1 MTTNTSSTLVSVAP
15 AADEERAPASAWFAL
30 WVFVVTGIF
39 GFVDRQ
45 VLVLLAEPISHSLHL
60 SDAQLGL
67 LQGVGFAIF
76 SSILVYPL
84 GILTDR
90 YDRRLI
96 LAACVILWSAATAA
110 CGLGRNFFELLLA
123 TIGIAVGETA
133 LVPLQYS
140 ILPDLFPFRQRVL
153 ANNILYLASFLG
165 ISVGLMFGGAA
176 IATLDSFHAVLP
188 SIFQSWDSWRLVFL
202 AVALPGPLFV
212 AFISLLKLPR
222 RTPAAGSGEAPATS
236 GFATYLRIHFKTVVP
251 IFGSISAYV
260 FAFGAVFNWLPIM
273 MIRSY
278 GLSPGGGGMALGAL
292 MGAETLLGLT
302 VATLAMRVAVPSHG
316 RLAPLRISVIAM
328 LVAFLATPLLL
339 LARSATQVYA
349 LVLISGTGGVVAG
362 CLSPNLFQDISP
374 PHLRGRVAAFS
385 GIIIGL
391 IGGAGGI
398 LVGFVSDWLHGNPKS
413 LVLAMVLVGS
423 PGWLLAW
430 WLMRLAEQPF
440 RRTLTALEVAEAGRV
455 RHEE

>member
-1 MTTNTSSTLVSVAP
+1 MTTDTSSTLGPAS

-60 SDAQLGL
+60 SDAQIGL
-67 LQGVGFAIF
+67 LQGLGFAIF
-76 SSILVYPL
+76 SSVLVYPL
-84 GILTDR
+84 GVLTDR

-96 LAACVILWSAATAA
+96 LSACVILWSAATAA
-110 CGLGRNFFELLLA
+110 CGLGQNFYELLLA

-133 LVPLQYS
+133 LIPLQYS

-153 ANNILYLASFLG
+153 ANNILYLSSFLG
-165 ISVGLMFGGAA
+165 ISAGLMFGGAA
-176 IATLDSFHAVLP
+176 IAALENFHAVLP
-188 SIFQSWDSWRLVFL
+188 PALQSVDSWRLVFL
-202 AVALPGPLFV
+202 AVAIPGPLFV
-212 AFISLLKLPR
+212 VFISLLKLPR
-222 RTPAAGSGEAPATS
+222 RVRATGIDDVSTAS
-236 GFATYLRIHFKTVVP
+236 GFTAYLRIHFKTVVP

-278 GLSPGGGGMALGAL
+278 GLSPSGGGMALGAL
-292 MGAETLLGLT
+292 MGAETLLGLAI
-302 VATLAMRVAVPSHG
+302 ATLAMRVAVPRHG
-316 RLAPLRISVIAM
+316 RFAPLRISKVAM

-339 LARSATQVYA
+339 LASSATQIYA

-398 LVGFVSDWLHGNPKS
+398 LVGFVSDWLHCNPKS
-413 LVLAMVLVGS
+413 LLLAMVFVGT

-430 WLMRLAEQPF
+430 WLMRLADQPF
-440 RRTLTALEVAEAGRV
+440 RHTLAILGTTETDGV
-455 RHEE
+455 